1 MDRAKA
7 LEVRMKR
14 LSLTTKPML
23 FADIK
28 AELGKLGVGGVT
40 VTETSGY
47 GRQGGHVELYRGAEY
62 VVDLVPKIT
71 VEILVSDAQVEQV
84 IAAVRTVGGSS
95 GIGAGK
101 MWITPVDD
109 TVRIRTGETGHAAI
123 A

>member
-1 MDRAKA
+1 
-7 LEVRMKR
+7 MKR
-14 LSLTTKPML
+14 VSLTTKPML

-28 AELGKLGVGGVT
+28 KSLRKVGVGGVT
-40 VTETSGY
+40 ITETSGY

-71 VEILVSDAQVEQV
+71 VEILVSDDQVESLIDAV
-84 IAAVRTVGGSS
+84 LSVCGAA

-101 MWITPVDD
+101 LWITPVSD
-109 TVRIRTGETGHAAI
+109 TVRIRTGERGESAI

>member
-1 MDRAKA
+1 MCDVDSLEA
-7 LEVRMKR
+7 LMKR
-14 LSLTTKPML
+14 LSLTTKPLL

-28 AELGKLGVGGVT
+28 AALREVGVGGLT
-40 VTETSGY
+40 ITETSGY

-71 VEILVSDAQVEQV
+71 VEVLVSDEEVEPV
-84 IAAVRTVGGSS
+84 ITAVRTVCGAE

-101 MWITPVDD
+101 MWITPVADA
-109 TVRIRTGETGHAAI
+109 VRIRTDEHGESAI